1 MIIEAVED
9 SVAMY
14 VYPCIC
20 THVGILPLVICS
32 LIWEGVLLPSKVY
45 LCFGVDLEFVDGA
58 LMCGE
63 RS

>member
-1 MIIEAVED
+1 M
-9 SVAMY
+9 
-14 VYPCIC
+14 
-20 THVGILPLVICS
+20 LPLVICS